1 MPSVG
6 KRLNLLLLVTFVPL
20 TVMTIY
26 LIVQINTFSR
36 RYDASVENITIAN
49 NYNLTFKESIDYTLY
64 IIITNSEHASEL
76 VDVTLP
82 QRLIAE
88 ARTSFRQLST
98 ETEDQESRSLL
109 NRILR
114 CLDSLET
121 EVSAVEATATSPGYY
136 DENMS
141 RLELDI
147 RVITE
152 LIQDQIQQYINHEA
166 GNMEMIQ
173 SSIRRDV
180 SHTVRLSI
188 TLFALILVLSLSIGN
203 WISHS
208 ITDPVEKLVREV
220 RSAGR
225 SGSQPK
231 AENPGTSAHGS
242 AAGNEVQSTE
252 EASETALYTYPTGD
266 NDPVFYSS
274 GDDEIEILD
283 LTFHQMMERIE
294 KLVGD
299 IREEQEN
306 LRDMELRLLQEQINP
321 HFLYNT
327 LDAIIW
333 LAESGQTQET
343 VDMVSTL
350 SSFFRTTLSGG
361 RDFVSVAEERSH
373 IDSYLKIQ
381 KFRYTDILRYEIRI
395 PDEICHYRI
404 LKLTLQPLVEN
415 ALYHGIKEKRRG
427 GWIYVSGREEDGDLV
442 FTVRD
447 TGIGMTEEEL
457 AHSRALLSGKDK
469 SEEKSGGFG
478 LYNIQQRLRLNYG
491 KEYGLTISSKYG
503 EGTVVTA
510 RIPALDP

>member
-20 TVMTIY
+20 AVMTVY
-26 LIVQINTFSR
+26 LILQINTFSR

-82 QRLIAE
+82 QHLITE
-88 ARTSFRQLST
+88 ARTSFRKLSA
-98 ETEDQESRSLL
+98 ETEDQESKSLL

-121 EVSAVEATATSPGYY
+121 EVSSVEATATSPGYY

-166 GNMEMIQ
+166 GNMEIIQ
-173 SSIRRDV
+173 DSIRRDV
-180 SHTVRLSI
+180 SRTVQFSL
-188 TLFALILVLSLSIGN
+188 TLFAVILAVSLAIGN
-203 WISHS
+203 RISHS

-225 SGSQPK
+225 GGQIE
-231 AENPGTSAHGS
+231 AE
-242 AAGNEVQSTE
+242 AAEDS
-252 EASETALYTYPTGD
+252 LYTYPTGE
-266 NDPVFYSS
+266 NDPVFYTS

-333 LAESGQTQET
+333 LAESGQTEET

-373 IDSYLKIQ
+373 IESYLKIQ
-381 KFRYTDILRYEIRI
+381 KFRYTDILKYEIRI
-395 PDEICHYRI
+395 PDEICHYQI

-415 ALYHGIKEKRRG
+415 ALYHGIKEKRSG
-427 GWIYVSGREEDGDLV
+427 GWIYVSGREEDGDLI

-457 AHSRALLSGKDK
+457 AHSRALLSGEDK

-491 KEYGLTISSKYG
+491 KEYGLNISSKYG

-510 RIPALDP
+510 KIPAVDPQPTVQRPDS